1 MISYSPKEWFT
12 FIFRIHKTETFKQL
26 IPLMVGVA
34 IYSGIV
40 AQLEINVIVNDSN
53 REITKGIATFY
64 TILGFTLSLLLVF
77 RTNTAY
83 DRWWE
88 GRRLWGEL
96 TNSSRSFAAHM
107 NGILN
112 DDDVQERV
120 ILTKLISSFAIT
132 LQSHLKSE
140 KVDEIYFKEEF
151 NENYLQPYI
160 KRFSNSSHQPLS
172 IYKSLVEYVDYLFT
186 VQKTKTQEIYHFKS
200 EVNKF
205 IEVCGGCERIKST
218 PIPFSYSVFLKKFIF
233 FYVMLFPVIYCVH
246 MSFFIIPVTVFI
258 LYVLASVELIAEEIE
273 DPFNGDPNDLPTY
286 EMAINIKNSA
296 CYILLNK
303 SQNK

>member
-1 MISYSPKEWFT
+1 
-12 FIFRIHKTETFKQL
+12 
-26 IPLMVGVA
+26 
-34 IYSGIV
+34 
-40 AQLEINVIVNDSN
+40 
-53 REITKGIATFY
+53 
-64 TILGFTLSLLLVF
+64 
-77 RTNTAY
+77 
-83 DRWWE
+83 
-88 GRRLWGEL
+88 
-96 TNSSRSFAAHM
+96 M